1 MLVELAAGLLS
12 CGAAQGA
19 EMASLQALM
28 SCVEEPA
35 PTTVL
40 LDLSAAGFLGA
51 RSGPGDD
58 DDYCWALNSPL
69 EWDGATFGGLCV
81 VTDDPEAVS
90 AHPEFFWSASLAP
103 WTEVWLTST
112 IAPQLSTDG
121 RAKTCRQ
128 PAATRSIRSTGRKE
142 PAPCPAA
149 SGTFRFPAEAL
160 GAVTRLRL
168 EAIVTR
174 GCI

>member
-1 MLVELAAGLLS
+1 LRLVLVELAAGLLS

-28 SCVEEPA
+28 SCVEEPT

-40 LDLSAAGFLGA
+40 LDLSTAGILGV

-58 DDYCWALNSPL
+58 DDYCWPLTSPL

-81 VTDDPEAVS
+81 VTDDPEAMS

-112 IAPQLSTDG
+112 IAPAALDRWARENLPSASRYEIDPLDGVEGTGALS
-121 RAKTCRQ
+121 C
-128 PAATRSIRSTGRKE
+128 SE
-142 PAPCPAA
+142 WH
-149 SGTFRFPAEAL
+149 FPL
-160 GAVTRLRL
+160 PG
-168 EAIVTR
+168 
-174 GCI
+174 

>member
-1 MLVELAAGLLS
+1 MRGSPLSSIEVRAGRTRSGPPVLRRRS
-12 CGAAQGA
+12 GGRDGQPAGAGV
-19 EMASLQALM
+19 L
-28 SCVEEPA
+28 CRGTGPH
-35 PTTVL
+35 TVL

-112 IAPQLSTDG
+112 IAP
-121 RAKTCRQ
+121 
-128 PAATRSIRSTGRKE
+128 AALDRWARE
-142 PAPCPAA
+142 NLPAA
-149 SGTFRFPAEAL
+149 SRYEIDPLDAAEGTGALSCSEWHFPL
-160 GAVTRLRL
+160 PG
-168 EAIVTR
+168 
-174 GCI
+174 

>member
-1 MLVELAAGLLS
+1 LRLVLAELAAGLLS

-19 EMASLQALM
+19 ELAGLQTLM

-58 DDYCWALNSPL
+58 DDYCWPLTSPL

-81 VTDDPEAVS
+81 VTDDPEAMS

-112 IAPQLSTDG
+112 IAP
-121 RAKTCRQ
+121 
-128 PAATRSIRSTGRKE
+128 AALDRWARE
-142 PAPCPAA
+142 NLPAA
-149 SGTFRFPAEAL
+149 SRYEIDPLDSAEGTGALSCSEWHFPL
-160 GAVTRLRL
+160 PG
-168 EAIVTR
+168 
-174 GCI
+174 